1 MSKNKTLIAISVHV
15 ITGGKR
21 DGTAFRIGN
30 MRSCAPSIGTVRTRN
45 STASGFRL
53 RANGEDHFVQ
63 RTAQA
68 MQLIDEIE
76 NYRNALVVYADVC
89 EIPDQ
94 SCARNVDIE
103 ELSRLAVR
111 PQPSGLNPGRHHCG
125 VDPGSREKF
134 ARFHAHAFVVS

>member
-1 MSKNKTLIAISVHV
+1 
-15 ITGGKR
+15 
-21 DGTAFRIGN
+21 

-89 EIPDQ
+89 EAPAIRPQ
-94 SCARNVDIE
+94 SRPSSLRRRSGQPGEIRAFPC
-103 ELSRLAVR
+103 SRLCRLAFSFSCSR
-111 PQPSGLNPGRHHCG
+111 PPFG
-125 VDPGSREKF
+125 DE
-134 ARFHAHAFVVS
+134 